1 MITQINNT
9 EELEKKLALEGKV
22 SYLDQP
28 QHVEAIIRM
37 NEEMEEVKRDFKIKD
52 ENSQTSAAT
61 LILTS

>member
-1 MITQINNT
+1 MCTPIC
-9 EELEKKLALEGKV
+9 EKVCIVIYRL
-22 SYLDQP
+22 
-28 QHVEAIIRM
+28 HRM